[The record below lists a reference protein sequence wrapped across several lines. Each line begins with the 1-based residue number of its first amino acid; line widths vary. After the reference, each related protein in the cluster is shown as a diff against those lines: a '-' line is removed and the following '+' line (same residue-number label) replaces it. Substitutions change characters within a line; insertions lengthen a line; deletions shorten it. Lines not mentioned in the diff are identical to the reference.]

1 MNAFA
6 LFSLSRKRWRSV
18 RVECL
23 CYPVHFGHSDVA
35 ASLLQQTNWKTFS
48 SDEPFCYCELAN
60 SDKKP
65 NLYDVFI
72 EFHSIQFNPIWLVRS
87 KTTLLSSQ
95 SNIEHTH
102 ANNPLKEFI
111 RMTILG
117 FWSDLLTHFCYIL
130 IEFPYCFL
138 LNCLQNVHFYFCF
151 FFSQTQLVCKITHL
165 FRHNIDSEWKNCH
178 FAYKMLWSLSQ

>member
-1 MNAFA
+1 MCTISTHTWAWLLHKSPMSCSKSIKWMRSL
-6 LFSLSRKRWRSV
+6 LFLLRKRWKSV
-18 RVECL
+18 RVECS
-23 CYPVHFGHSDVA
+23 CYPVNFSHSDVA
-35 ASLLQQTNWKTFS
+35 ASLLQRINWKTFS

-72 EFHSIQFNPIWLVRS
+72 EFHSIQFNLIGALKNDFIIIPIEHWA
-87 KTTLLSSQ
+87 
-95 SNIEHTH
+95 HTH

-117 FWSDLLTHFCYIL
+117 VWSDLLTHFCYIFNW
-130 IEFPYCFL
+130 IEYPYCIL

-151 FFSQTQLVCKITHL
+151 FALLDTIG
-165 FRHNIDSEWKNCH
+165 
-178 FAYKMLWSLSQ
+178 M